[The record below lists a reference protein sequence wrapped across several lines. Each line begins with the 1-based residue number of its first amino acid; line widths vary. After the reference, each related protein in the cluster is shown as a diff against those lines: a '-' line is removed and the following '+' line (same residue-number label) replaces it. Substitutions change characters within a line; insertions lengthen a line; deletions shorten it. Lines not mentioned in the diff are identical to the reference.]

1 MSFIMRKSIDNV
13 NDMDSAPGASAEAV
27 MELVHTVM
35 HRFRSLQYRALRDA
49 PTDMTH
55 MEGKALGFF
64 TRHPGATLSEL
75 AQHSGRDKAQL
86 ARLVKALR
94 ERGLLRAEADAEDRR
109 NVRLAP
115 SEAGL
120 AIQRTLRRAA
130 RTAAQR
136 ALAGLGAREQAA
148 LAEALARGDASLA
161 AELGAEEGDD

>member
-1 MSFIMRKSIDNV
+1 MSSIMRKSIDNV
-13 NDMDSAPGASAEAV
+13 NDVGATPGASADAV

-49 PTDMTH
+49 PAGMTH
-55 MEGKALGFF
+55 MEGKALGYF

-94 ERGLLRAEADAEDRR
+94 ERGLLEAEADAGDRR

-115 SEAGL
+115 SAAGL
-120 AIQRTLRRAA
+120 AVQRTLRRAA

-136 ALAGLGAREQAA
+136 ALAGLDEREQAA
-148 LAEALARGDASLA
+148 LAALLARVDANLA
-161 AELGAEEGDD
+161 AELGGEPDD